1 MVKLESTEDEGR
13 DRPSFSFTT
22 KILLMSIN
30 QILIALIVP
39 ITWGFGYALTKIG
52 MDQFTP
58 MLLMSL
64 RFGIAGLRLVWFTN
78 PPWEY
83 MRELF
88 IIAFIGSTIQ
98 YGLTYYGLK
107 GIDVSTASILV
118 QLEGPILALLST
130 LILKERLGWP
140 RALGMGLA
148 FTGVVVIAGEPRLSD
163 SLDSVILVISGA
175 IFWAIAQ
182 IMISRLKSLSGITI
196 LAWVAIIATP
206 QMFLISLVIEDGQWE
221 SIKSANLVDW
231 SIVFYLSFVMTVIG
245 YSVWYHLLRI
255 CDVSKISPFLMLL
268 PVTSIIAGMALLQEQ
283 FTLAMGIGGVLVMT
297 GVASTLIKW
306 REPTEKL

>member
-1 MVKLESTEDEGR
+1 MNS
-13 DRPSFSFTT
+13 
-22 KILLMSIN
+22 N
-30 QILIALIVP
+30 QILLALIVP

-58 MLLMSL
+58 LLLMSL
-64 RFGIAGLRLVWFTN
+64 RFGIAGLILVWFTK
-78 PPWEY
+78 PPWGF

-98 YGLTYYGLK
+98 YGFTYYGLK

-148 FTGVVVIAGEPRLSD
+148 IIGVIVIVGEPRLND
-163 SLDSVILVISGA
+163 SLDSVTLVITGA
-175 IFWAIAQ
+175 VFWAIAQ

-196 LAWVAIIATP
+196 LAWIAIIATP
-206 QMFLISLVIEDGQWE
+206 QMLLISLVIEDGQWE

-231 SIVFYLSFVMTVIG
+231 SIVFYLSFIMTVIG

-268 PVTSIIAGMALLQEQ
+268 PVTSIIAGMVLLKEQ
-283 FTLAMGIGGVLVMT
+283 FTLAMGIGGLLVMT

-306 REPTEKL
+306 REPTKKI